1 MKELGE
7 YLRETRENNYVSI
20 AEAAEDLKI
29 PEITI
34 SNIESGNTRAFRDM
48 YELKDK
54 VKEYAKYLGLD
65 PEKVVDEF
73 NDFLFEHTSKIS
85 LKDILEA
92 EEEEKS
98 KEEAKKVASPYTAVK
113 KKTYIINKKYTKQ
126 VGACLILLLILIALL
141 LGISVYSYENQKVN
155 VDEQIQSTTATPVS
169 GKVIVVD
176 ARTRSTRWGSTKQ

>member
-7 YLRETRENNYVSI
+7 YLRETRENNCVSI
-20 AEAAEDLKI
+20 AEASEDLKI

-34 SNIESGNTRAFRDM
+34 SNMESGNTRAFRDI

-92 EEEEKS
+92 EEEQKNKDEK
-98 KEEAKKVASPYTAVK
+98 KIVSPYTAAK
-113 KKTYIINKKYTKQ
+113 KKVYVVNKKHVKLL
-126 VGACLILLLILIALL
+126 GEILILILILILLLLIL
-141 LGISVYSYENQKVN
+141 
-155 VDEQIQSTTATPVS
+155 
-169 GKVIVVD
+169 
-176 ARTRSTRWGSTKQ
+176 RTIMMPKDNITNRELKNNFYIEVM